1 MNKPIIANIKP
12 TKVSLTEGKDY
23 YFCQCGRSQNQ
34 PYCDGSHA
42 VTDITPMPYKAI
54 ESRDAFLCQCKH
66 SSNFP
71 FCDGT
76 TIVIFGTP
84 ATFAGIAF
92 IKTDDG

>member
-1 MNKPIIANIKP
+1 MFKRGNKMNKPIVANIKP
-12 TKVSLTEGKDY
+12 TKVSLIEGKDY

-76 TIVIFGTP
+76 HNQFDENHIG
-84 ATFAGIAF
+84 
-92 IKTDDG
+92 KEY